1 MKRFSLAVITVALI
15 LGIGSND
22 AEAAPVSLESTSVQ
36 TLHHPRLGIN
46 RNPRVRKIK
55 RHIARKEMKRRL
67 MRKRAGGL
75 SIFIR

>member
-1 MKRFSLAVITVALI
+1 MKRFSLVCITLTF
-15 LGIGSND
+15 LFGLLSND
-22 AEAAPVSLESTSVQ
+22 IEAAPIVVEQTSFQ
-36 TLHHPRLGIN
+36 EINHPRLGIN

-55 RHIARKEMKRRL
+55 RHMARKEIKRRM